1 MSILKLRVFLSSPGD
16 VTDERALARRLLKEE
31 LPYRRFLR
39 NRVDFDVV
47 SWDDPVA
54 RIPMLATL
62 TPQESVN
69 RGMPKPSACDIVV
82 VVLWGRMGTPL
93 PDSIHKPNG
102 TAYLS
107 GTEWE
112 YEDAVTTDPAP
123 EVLVYR
129 RMPAAPLDP
138 DDPKLDEKLDQYR
151 RVKQF
156 FARFANPDGS
166 LKGGYTTYDTPTAFK
181 GHLVDDL
188 EALIERR
195 LEAIPTSKTGD
206 TVIEIAAPVWQ
217 GSPYPGLRPFS
228 IDEAAIFFGRGREV
242 DALIARLRDPAQRF
256 LGVVGASGTA
266 KSSLVRAGLIPRLQ
280 DGAIEGSQDW
290 RVVICTPG
298 ATGDNPFLALA
309 VKLEH
314 VLPAHVQKSSIEI
327 ATELAEA
334 PQRLTEH
341 AATFLAGQ
349 TDSAMLILFIDQL
362 EELFTLSL
370 IHI

>member
-47 SWDDPVA
+47 SWDNPVA

-69 RGMPKPSACDIVV
+69 RGMPRPSACDIVV

-93 PDSIHKPNG
+93 PDSIHKPDG

-112 YEDAVTTDPAP
+112 YEDAVTADPAP

-129 RMPAAPLDP
+129 RTPVAPLDP
-138 DDPKLDEKLDQYR
+138 DDPNLDEKLDQYR

-195 LEAIPTSKTGD
+195 LEAMPASKTG
-206 TVIEIAAPVWQ
+206 
-217 GSPYPGLRPFS
+217 
-228 IDEAAIFFGRGREV
+228 
-242 DALIARLRDPAQRF
+242 
-256 LGVVGASGTA
+256 
-266 KSSLVRAGLIPRLQ
+266 
-280 DGAIEGSQDW
+280 
-290 RVVICTPG
+290 
-298 ATGDNPFLALA
+298 
-309 VKLEH
+309 
-314 VLPAHVQKSSIEI
+314 
-327 ATELAEA
+327 
-334 PQRLTEH
+334 
-341 AATFLAGQ
+341 
-349 TDSAMLILFIDQL
+349 
-362 EELFTLSL
+362 
-370 IHI
+370 